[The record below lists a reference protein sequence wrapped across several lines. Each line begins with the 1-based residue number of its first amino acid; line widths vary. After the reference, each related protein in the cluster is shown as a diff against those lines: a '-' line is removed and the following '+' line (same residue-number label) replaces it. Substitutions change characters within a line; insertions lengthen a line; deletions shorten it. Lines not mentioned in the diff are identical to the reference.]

1 MFEHP
6 PQTSLPLMTLG
17 YRYVYLQN
25 DLHDNFIIFKQF
37 IGQTSDKLH
46 GHNSYMQV
54 IFSLIH
60 KQDSISL
67 PMNKQSLAGV
77 YNAMT
82 QKKIICIGDYFLPTT
97 IITPSPNRT
106 EPTYGP

>member
-1 MFEHP
+1 MFEYP
-6 PQTSLPLMTLG
+6 PQTSLHLITLG
-17 YRYVYLQN
+17 YMYVYLQN
-25 DLHDNFIIFKQF
+25 DLHNIIIFKQF

-46 GHNSYMQV
+46 GHNSYMQL

-77 YNAMT
+77 YNATT
-82 QKKIICIGDYFLPTT
+82 QKKKTSAYETT
-97 IITPSPNRT
+97 SSLSQYCYSCMEVKKI
-106 EPTYGP
+106 

>member
-1 MFEHP
+1 M
-6 PQTSLPLMTLG
+6 
-17 YRYVYLQN
+17 YVYLQN
-25 DLHDNFIIFKQF
+25 DLHNIIIFKQF

-46 GHNSYMQV
+46 GHNSYMQL

-60 KQDSISL
+60 KQDSINL

-82 QKKIICIGDYFLPTT
+82 QKKNICVGDYLDFPIKILLLLHQTK
-97 IITPSPNRT
+97 PNPCM
-106 EPTYGP
+106 EFKKI